1 MHADPKR
8 NIAADS
14 PGRRSIRLR
23 GYDYSQVGAYFVTI
37 CTHDRAC
44 IFGNITDGE
53 MRLNE
58 IGQIA
63 AEEWTKSE
71 RVRDEIELD
80 EWVIMPNH
88 LHGIVWI
95 TANHDSRNVGATG
108 RSPLPSGPK
117 PRSLGAMVAGFK
129 SAATKRIN
137 AVLGTPG
144 APFWQR
150 NYYEHVIRN
159 EDTLDRVRQYIRDN
173 PSKWPD
179 DPDNPANRQRR
190 SG

>member
-1 MHADPKR
+1 MRADPKR
-8 NIAADS
+8 NIAAGGS
-14 PGRRSIRLR
+14 GRRSIRLR
-23 GYDYSQVGAYFVTI
+23 GHDYSQVGAYFVTI
-37 CTHDRAC
+37 CTYNRAC
-44 IFGNITDGE
+44 IFGHIMDSE

-63 AEEWTKSE
+63 AEEWTRSE

-95 TANHDSRNVGATG
+95 TTNYDGRNVVGATG
-108 RSPLPSGPK
+108 RSPLPSGPQ

-137 AVLGTPG
+137 AVYGTPG
-144 APFWQR
+144 TSLWQR

-179 DPDNPANRQRR
+179 DPDNPANRQR
-190 SG
+190 